1 MVNELLVGTEAEVVK
16 SFIAAEWVQV
26 DKSVKK
32 RSSPH

>member
-26 DKSVKK
+26 ESVKK